1 MQTIIRVYL
10 KYINTRVNNNNITF
24 LAVYKKWLYQLMFP
38 ILGKPKKYN
47 LWLRKQSKYIKYN
60 LLGRHLQ
67 EKG

>member
-1 MQTIIRVYL
+1 MNANNNKSLSSVH
-10 KYINTRVNNNNITF
+10 KYNNNITF
-24 LAVYKKWLYQLMFP
+24 LVVHKKWLYQLMFP